1 MEMGKLYPVKNG
13 VENRRVQF
21 FWLVLE
27 ITQGKEKVF
36 FVFTTLLWVFFVI
49 LLGSIL
55 KDYEDEEGG
64 EGRR

>member
-1 MEMGKLYPVKNG
+1 LACAGNHARKGESVFCFYNPFMG
-13 VENRRVQF
+13 
-21 FWLVLE
+21 
-27 ITQGKEKVF
+27 F
-36 FVFTTLLWVFFVI
+36 FVV